1 MQHPNT
7 FSDEQCC
14 ILYMSTFLTGTTSQW
29 LSNFLIQDPLLPVVT
44 NWNTFVQELNDMF
57 GDRHRLHTT
66 QQALCSLCMVDSNLV
81 NRYVVKF
88 THWVNMTG
96 FDNTALTFDFY
107 AGLCQ

>member
-1 MQHPNT
+1 
-7 FSDEQCC
+7 
-14 ILYMSTFLTGTTSQW
+14 
-29 LSNFLIQDPLLPVVT
+29 
-44 NWNTFVQELNDMF
+44 MF
-57 GDRHRLHTT
+57 GDRHQLHTT

-107 AGLCQ
+107 AGLCQRLKNQLALTGRPTGYTELRDHVL